1 MSESAV
7 DNDTKRKRF
16 LWGIAIGWFS
26 LIPLIYGCTNA
37 FRGIS
42 EQKATGL
49 GAVAGGIAEACT
61 MFGVFAIVATEVGAI
76 YLLVTS
82 WSRGRSGRNFLSIIT
97 IAWSG
102 LTLFLIF
109 SAAWILITYSRG
121 GW

>member
-1 MSESAV
+1 MIPSASASFGGV
-7 DNDTKRKRF
+7 
-16 LWGIAIGWFS
+16 AIGWFS

-102 LTLFLIF
+102 LTLFL
-109 SAAWILITYSRG
+109 
-121 GW
+121 